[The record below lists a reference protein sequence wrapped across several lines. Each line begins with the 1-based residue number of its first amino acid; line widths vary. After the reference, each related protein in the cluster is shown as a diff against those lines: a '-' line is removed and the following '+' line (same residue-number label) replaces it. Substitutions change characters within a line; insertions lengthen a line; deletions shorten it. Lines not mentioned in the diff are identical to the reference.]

1 MRLPVS
7 QAETILRIAAK
18 GDGVTASGRFAPGS
32 APGDLLMADGSLEH
46 GPHHTAPACRH
57 FGTCGG
63 CQLQQL
69 DEPSLAEFVA
79 ERVINAATG
88 QGLEPARIVPPH
100 LSPPHSRRRA
110 SLRAEGKEGK
120 VLLGYRESGSHRIVD
135 LAECPVLVPE
145 LVALIPAL
153 RKLLARHGQS
163 QTKGK
168 SRAKERIAVDL
179 ELALTDQG
187 VDLGIKGLTVE
198 GLAATEAMLDFAQ
211 GQGLARLVLDQGYG
225 AEALW
230 EPEPVTIT
238 LGNVPVPFPP
248 GAFLQATADG
258 EAVLVDAAREWL
270 GEAGAVADL
279 FSGLGT
285 FAFALAGPGTKVLAV
300 EAARDAHL
308 ACKGAGARAGLPIHA
323 LHRDLF
329 RNPLQADELDKF
341 DALLLDPPRAGAR
354 EQIAHVAG
362 SKVSRVVYISCNPSS
377 WARDAATLVAGG
389 YRLEELRPVGQ
400 FRWSTHVELASL
412 FVRQA

>member
-7 QAETILRIAAK
+7 QAEPILRIAAK
-18 GDGVTASGRFAPGS
+18 GDGATASGRFAPGS
-32 APGDLLMADGSLEH
+32 APGDLLLADGSLQH
-46 GPHHTAPACRH
+46 GPHHAAPACRH

-69 DEPSLAEFVA
+69 DEPSLADFVA

-88 QGLEPARIVPPH
+88 QGLEPARIAPPH

-163 QTKGK
+163 QAKGK
-168 SRAKERIAVDL
+168 SRAKERIAVDI
-179 ELALTDQG
+179 ELALTNQG

-258 EAVLVDAAREWL
+258 EAVLVAAARVWL
-270 GEAGAVADL
+270 GESSVVADL

-354 EQIAHVAG
+354 EQIAHVAN

-412 FVRQA
+412 FVRKA